1 MPDFDFALSI
11 ALGLGLAAAAG
22 FRVFLPLLVLSVA
35 SHSGHFP
42 LSDGF
47 AWLSTTGA
55 LVMLTVAAFAE
66 VLAYYIPG
74 IDNLLDSLATPGA
87 VAAGVALSAA
97 VMVDMPPMTKWTL
110 AIIAGGGAA
119 AATQSATVFLR
130 AHSTA
135 LTAGIGNPIIATA
148 ELVGALVLSLL
159 SLIAPFVALAL
170 LGAFCLFAIHNIRN
184 WRSRKRPD

>member
-1 MPDFDFALSI
+1 MFELDVALSI
-11 ALGLGLAAAAG
+11 ALGVGLAAAAG
-22 FRVFLPLLVLSVA
+22 FRIFLPLLVLSLA
-35 SHSGHFP
+35 AHSGHLP

-47 AWLSTTGA
+47 AWLSTTSA
-55 LVMLTVAAFAE
+55 LVMLSVAAFAE

-97 VMVDMPPMTKWTL
+97 VMVDLPPMAKWTL

-135 LTAGIGNPIIATA
+135 LTAGIGNTVIATA
-148 ELVGALVLSLL
+148 ELVGALVVSLL
-159 SLIAPFVALAL
+159 SLIAPFLAL
-170 LGAFCLFAIHNIRN
+170 VLLGMFCLFAIHAMQR
-184 WRSRKRPD
+184 RRRRKPPD